1 MRNLRTSYYLPK
13 RIISFFF
20 NENWY
25 NKIKLSTLIL
35 DYKLHR
41 PYEMSRLFKNI
52 LSSDAI
58 VFDIGA
64 NMGHYACRLNDIVK
78 KGTGHIYCF
87 EPVEANFAALR
98 AMKKTLKLK
107 SISITK
113 LGVSDVAKEATI
125 SIPLYNNGLVVGT
138 QATLL
143 EKKGINYKTEKIKIT
158 TIDTFV
164 SENKIKKVD
173 FIKCDTEGNENNVLN
188 GGKQTITKFLPILSF
203 EMSYKDKELNWVLQ
217 LGYKLFYYDS
227 RINKFRR
234 INNYQSGNLIM
245 IHDKNINDLA
255 KVINSA

>member
-1 MRNLRTSYYLPK
+1 MKNLRTSYYLPK

-20 NENWY
+20 SENWY
-25 NKIKLSTLIL
+25 NKIKLSTIIL
-35 DYKLHR
+35 DYKLRR
-41 PYEMSRLFKNI
+41 PYEMSRLFKKI
-52 LSSDAI
+52 LSPDTI
-58 VFDIGA
+58 VLDIGA
-64 NMGHYACRLNDIVK
+64 NMGHYACRLNDIVN

-107 SISITK
+107 SISINK

-125 SIPLYNNGLVVGT
+125 SIPVYNNGLVVGT

-143 EKKGINYKTEKIKIT
+143 EKKGIKYKTEKIKIT

-173 FIKCDTEGNENNVLN
+173 FIKCDTEGNEKNVLK

-203 EMSYKDKELNWVLQ
+203 EMSYKDKGLNWLLQ
-217 LGYKLFYYDS
+217 LGYELYYYDMK
-227 RINKFRR
+227 INKFRK
-234 INNYQSGNLIM
+234 INNYQSGNLILLNN
-245 IHDKNINDLA
+245 KNINKL
-255 KVINSA
+255 KNTIEN